1 MAEAVYAASRHA
13 GGPSAQVIGV
23 ATAEYPTPA
32 KRPLNARLASTR
44 ALRTFG
50 LQLPDWNAGL
60 QKSVQ
65 VLVAGLE
72 DMSAAK
78 PGG

>member
-1 MAEAVYAASRHA
+1 
-13 GGPSAQVIGV
+13 
-23 ATAEYPTPA
+23 
-32 KRPLNARLASTR
+32 
-44 ALRTFG
+44 LRTFG
-50 LQLPDWNAGL
+50 LRLPDWNAGL